1 MSPCLYP
8 WNLQKC
14 CAAVWPA
21 VPWARVS
28 GVPLPGPPTITW
40 GQPGRWARSVEARV
54 GSGHQAR
61 IPPLMLARGEPESRG
76 LRPRR
81 LHACVVAACPLP
93 VVSAQRNVR
102 TVSSFPVCTSIP
114 VTVS

>member
-61 IPPLMLARGEPESRG
+61 IPPLMLAEGSPRAGACAPGGSMPAWLLLALSLWSVHREMSG
-76 LRPRR
+76 LSA
-81 LHACVVAACPLP
+81 LFLCVLP
-93 VVSAQRNVR
+93 SL
-102 TVSSFPVCTSIP
+102 
-114 VTVS
+114 